1 MFAPASTSYG
11 NSKFHVTLTNY
22 ARGLAQDLRSSL
34 ADFIAPEVIVP
45 AATGQYKSFND
56 KNAFQVVDTSRAVG
70 GPARRLAFAAEDPT
84 YNCLPQALEI
94 PIDDHERDEAGAGDP
109 LALEQAKTQTLVSSA
124 VVSHE
129 TKVFNSISGAIAA
142 EAGLGAWSG
151 AASANDPVAQ
161 LDAQIEA
168 LATATGTMPNRMV
181 IGLPAWAIIRHNP
194 KVIARFPGA
203 ASVGVTRAQFASL
216 LLNPDL
222 DIRIGV
228 LSRDASKWGKAKDA
242 KNIVGSEIYLF
253 LGSSRPTL
261 YDPSF
266 VKTFR
271 TRRGGV
277 DVVRVY
283 REDASR
289 SDVLAVDWTEDIK
302 VTSPLCAKRIS
313 VS

>member
-1 MFAPASTSYG
+1 MS
-11 NSKFHVTLTNY
+11 SKFHVTLTNY
-22 ARGLAQDLRSSL
+22 ARGLSQDLRSSL

-70 GPARRLAFAAEDPT
+70 GPARRLAFAADDPT

-94 PIDDHERDEAGAGDP
+94 PIDDHERDEAGEGDP
-109 LALEQAKTQTLVSSA
+109 LALEQAKTQTLVASA
-124 VVSHE
+124 VTSHE
-129 TKVFNSISGAIAA
+129 TKVFGTISGAVAA
-142 EAGLGAWSG
+142 QGGVGSWSG
-151 AASANDPVAQ
+151 SSNTNDPVAEI
-161 LDAQIEA
+161 DAQIEA
-168 LATATGTMPNRMV
+168 LATATGMMPNRMV
-181 IGLPAWAIIRHNP
+181 VGLPAWAIIRHNP
-194 KVIARFPGA
+194 QVVARFPGA

-216 LLNPDL
+216 LLNPDI

-228 LSRDASKWGKAKDA
+228 LSRDTTKWGKAKA
-242 KNIVGSEIYLF
+242 AQNIVGSELYVF
-253 LGSSRPTL
+253 QGSTRPTL

-302 VTSPLCAKRIS
+302 ITSAVCARRVT